1 MRLLSFIGKCVDS
14 RIENRIIVAIPN
26 LQEDLRELINTNG
39 IKLVE
44 LRAIEDISFELVKAV
59 KEVYH
64 RFTEARE

>member
-44 LRAIEDISFELVKAV
+44 LRAIEDIAFELVKAV

-64 RFTEARE
+64 TVYRG